1 MSESLK
7 QDILNAARD
16 GYQPINDPSKQT
28 VDWSKLPTTGSNV
41 TKLPKT
47 LSVEAYI
54 QCLENE
60 LIKQIIYSLKYEED
74 LTYKDLANLYKIDYS
89 QICLINQGK
98 IYHIDKENYPIRKK
112 RKKDLDKNI
121 VDNIINILEKRK
133 YSNDRNESNGYS
145 T

>member
-47 LSVEAYI
+47 SSVEAYI

-60 LIKQIIYSLKYEED
+60 LIKQIALKQNAESHASTMEAIANKYYEFYLKEVHRNAKV
-74 LTYKDLANLYKIDYS
+74 TYWKKA
-89 QICLINQGK
+89 ICK
-98 IYHIDKENYPIRKK
+98 H
-112 RKKDLDKNI
+112 
-121 VDNIINILEKRK
+121 
-133 YSNDRNESNGYS
+133 S
-145 T
+145 